1 MKNLSLFI
9 LLNFVCASFV
19 YAQNTKINNNTEKEI
34 YSLIDKYVRAREKKD
49 TVLLDSILSDDI
61 DQLVST
67 GEWRIGKAAS
77 FKGMMQS
84 STSNP
89 GERTIKIEKIRIIDP
104 EVGIADARYEIQNPD
119 GSARK
124 MWSTFIVV
132 KERETW
138 KIAAIR
144 NMLIPGK

>member
-9 LLNFVCASFV
+9 LFTVVFIPFIFGREIKPENK
-19 YAQNTKINNNTEKEI
+19 QEKEI
-34 YSLIDKYVRAREKKD
+34 YSLIDKYVKAREEKD
-49 TVLLDSILSDDI
+49 TVLLQQILSDDI

-89 GERTIKIEKIRIIDP
+89 GKRTIKIEKIRLIDSAC
-104 EVGIADARYEIQNPD
+104 GIADARYEIKNQD
-119 GSARK
+119 GTVRK

-132 KERETW
+132 NKNGEW
-138 KIAAIR
+138 KITAIR
-144 NMLIPGK
+144 NMLIPG

>member
-9 LLNFVCASFV
+9 LFTVVFTTFIFAREIKPENK
-19 YAQNTKINNNTEKEI
+19 QEKEI
-34 YSLIDKYVRAREKKD
+34 YSLIDKYVKAREEKD
-49 TVLLDSILSDDI
+49 TVLLQQILSDDI

-67 GEWRIGKAAS
+67 GEWRTGKAAS

-89 GERTIKIEKIRIIDP
+89 GKRTIKIEKIRLIDSAC
-104 EVGIADARYEIQNPD
+104 GIADARYEIKNQD
-119 GSARK
+119 GTVRN

-132 KERETW
+132 YKNGGW
-138 KIAAIR
+138 KITAIR
-144 NMLIPGK
+144 NMLIPG